1 MTGFGTYAHTTPVDG
16 LLTTNAHFET
26 PPHQRE
32 YVWTPGHWESIWDDV
47 VDACERDHRD
57 LHFIGVITLVKSLR
71 PGLPTYLIVD
81 GQQRLT
87 TLSLLLCAVRDTIA
101 KEDEEA
107 SREFH
112 PNVWNTEF
120 NVPRLVP
127 RYTDAHIYRDIARR
141 ERVRGTTSNMLRAY
155 RYFMRQLKELDTP
168 APIEVGRA
176 VLRRLQVVWVVLDTP
191 DAITQAF
198 EDLNAKRVQ
207 LSQSDLIRSHVF
219 AKESP
224 ESQDQFHQDHWQVI
238 ESGFEKKGSNTLDM
252 PLFDSF
258 FQHLLTCDEQKNI
271 PKTKVYRRFKEAMNR
286 RSGTEITDRL
296 RPRKDRYLQVRGR
309 RTIVEYSL
317 RDVLDRV
324 RRPGVSAVFPV
335 ALAVLDAYAEG
346 AGRISESDR
355 DRALD
360 MLSSYL
366 VRGHICDR
374 DSRRQWRILPGLCDL
389 GVKAEASLV
398 SWLRDRL
405 ATVDWPEDQEFH
417 GYFVKHSFAKAS
429 FMDAVVRGLERARQT
444 AVGYTVEDGPPGIH
458 VEHVMPKSI
467 SDAENPKCFAW
478 QEVLGDDWEVLHR
491 QWVNTPGNLALL
503 AGKVNAALGNAPYEE
518 KKKLLTKAKICLN
531 EDFNRYATWGPKEI
545 ADRGTKLAEEALGI
559 WKGPDHADWR

>member
-1 MTGFGTYAHTTPVDG
+1 MTGFATFAHTTTVDG
-16 LLTTNAHFET
+16 LLSTSAHFET
-26 PPHQRE
+26 PPYQRE
-32 YVWTPGHWESIWDDV
+32 YVWEPLHWQGLWDDV
-47 VDACERDHRD
+47 VRTSERDIRD
-57 LHFIGVITLVKSLR
+57 LHFIGVITLIKSQR
-71 PGLPTYLIVD
+71 PGPFTYLIVD

-101 KEDEEA
+101 KEDEET
-107 SREFH
+107 SRQFH
-112 PNVWNTEF
+112 PTVWNTEF

-155 RYFMRQLKELDTP
+155 RYFMRQLKELDSP
-168 APIEVGRA
+168 APVEIGRA
-176 VLRRLQVVWVVLDTP
+176 VLSRLQIVWVVLDDP
-191 DAITQAF
+191 DAITRVF

-219 AKESP
+219 AQERP
-224 ESQDQFHQDHWQVI
+224 ESQDQFHREHWQVI
-238 ESGFEKKGSNTLDM
+238 EGGFEKKGSNALDM

-258 FQHLLTCDEQKNI
+258 FQHLLTCDEQENI
-271 PKTKVYRRFKEAMNR
+271 PKTKVYRRFQKAMDEY
-286 RSGTEITDRL
+286 SGTEITDRL
-296 RPRKDRYLQVRGR
+296 RSRKERYLQVRGR
-309 RTIVEYSL
+309 RPIEDASL
-317 RDVLDRV
+317 RDVLDRI

-346 AGRISESDR
+346 DGRISESDR
-355 DRALD
+355 NRALD
-360 MLSSYL
+360 MLASYL
-366 VRGHICDR
+366 VRGHLCDH

-389 GVKAEASLV
+389 GTKAEV
-398 SWLRDRL
+398 PVVRWLRDRL
-405 ATVDWPEDQEFH
+405 AAEGWPEDEVFRA
-417 GYFVKHSFAKAS
+417 YFVKHSFAKPS
-429 FMDAVVRGLERARQT
+429 FMDAVIRGLERARQT

-467 SDAENPKCFAW
+467 SDAENPRCFAW
-478 QEVLGDDWEVLHR
+478 QEVLGEHWEVLHR

-531 EDFNRYATWGPKEI
+531 EDFNGYATWGPKEI
-545 ADRGTKLAEEALGI
+545 ADRGTRLADEALGI
-559 WKGPDHADWR
+559 WKGPDHADWQ